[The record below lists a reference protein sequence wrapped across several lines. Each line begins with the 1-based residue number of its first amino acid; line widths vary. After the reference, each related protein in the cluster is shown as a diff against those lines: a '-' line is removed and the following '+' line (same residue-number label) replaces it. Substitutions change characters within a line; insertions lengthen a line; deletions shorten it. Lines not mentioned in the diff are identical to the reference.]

1 MSETIQAVRGMND
14 MLPDDAPLWE
24 FFEDTVRAWLSRYGY
39 RQIRTPILERT
50 ELFVRSIGEVTD
62 IVEKEM
68 YTFTDSL
75 NGESLT
81 LRPENTASVLRA
93 VVQHNLLYNGP
104 QRLWYMGPMFRHER
118 PQKGRYRQ
126 FHQVGAEALGFE
138 GPDADAELIVMGARL
153 WRDLGLE
160 DVALEINTLGD
171 ADSRVRYRARLVKY
185 LESRHDE
192 LDEDSRRRLHS
203 NPLRVLDTKNPHMQA
218 LVEQAPRLVDDL
230 DEVSLKHFED
240 LQRLLRHAGVESRI
254 NPRLVR
260 GLDYYNRTVFEWVTT
275 RLGAQGTVC
284 AGGRYDGLLAQIG
297 GKPAPGAGFAMGV
310 ERLLALLAEGGGR
323 APQGGPDAYLVW
335 SGAAAELHAWSVAER
350 LRAAGVRLTMHCGGG
365 SFKSQM
371 KKADG
376 SGARFAVIVGD
387 EEAQAGQASL
397 KPLRE
402 QSEQARVGVDDLVP
416 LILSAR
422 KV

>member
-160 DVALEINTLGD
+160 DVALEINTLG
-171 ADSRVRYRARLVKY
+171 AAESRVRYRARLVKY

-240 LQRLLRHAGVESRI
+240 LQRLLRHAGVDSRI

-310 ERLLALLAEGGGR
+310 ERLLALLAEGGVR

-376 SGARFAVIVGD
+376 SGARFAVIVGED
-387 EEAQAGQASL
+387 EAQAGQASL

-402 QSEQARVGVDDLVP
+402 QSEQARVGVDDLAP
-416 LILSAR
+416 LILNAR